1 MSTARVDFTRGAAER
16 IAAVVRQVEQGNRD
30 GAALTFRKVFEPP
43 SPAGETMRLGKTSAE
58 WLKASTQDIVIY
70 AGTTLSETATT
81 LTISSVANKFADV
94 EADKWVM
101 IGRANGAW
109 YLIAA
114 EC

>member
-16 IAAVVRQVEQGNRD
+16 IAAVVRQVEQGSRD
-30 GAALTFRKVFEPP
+30 GAALTFGRALETPP
-43 SPAGETMRLGKTSAE
+43 SSKAMRLGKTSAE
-58 WLKASTQDIVIY
+58 WLKNSTQDIVIY
-70 AGTTLSETATT
+70 SGTTLSETATT
-81 LTISSVANKFADV
+81 LTVQGVANKFADI